1 MPTFPVRSLLLSA
14 FVLPLAWG
22 DGPAAKLNEWAN
34 NPDGCERPLLL
45 QYLRHEDVRVR
56 SAALDLLESVT
67 GKDFGLD
74 PWLPP
79 AKVPQNVQQE
89 LEAWSRAGDSLGSAG
104 QPPTPEQL
112 ADAIAL
118 LRTADPD
125 TQRRICLRFS
135 RYKKEFTAAL
145 QRAASAADVPPQEAD
160 RLRCAQYR
168 AQLQGSGKVD
178 AGHVAALLTSHA
190 RNDTLEGLE
199 LLREAGKEALPV
211 LMQFAEPG
219 GDVLVREVA
228 VDVLMQKG
236 RLPAFLALHER
247 LMQER
252 DRNILQIAARRAID
266 CLADV
271 RLVDFLNQCA
281 LSEDEDIAVA
291 GLEALGALSGKSEK
305 EEGEELTLRQA
316 KLAGHAMPADKY
328 AALLRSPHWRVRH
341 AALNALCSKASF
353 LPSLNDDGLQAAVS
367 ACLKDPDETVR
378 QTALLVLHK
387 RKLAGRHMAELEAF
401 ALATESSA
409 PYVIYLFCAEKID
422 LSPALLELLERF
434 TPRQVEQLAFY
445 DDEYQSVFD
454 TSSPGAQA
462 CAAMG
467 RLAANPDPRVRN
479 RLVEWCGT
487 TLYGQLGDEGSKL
500 YAAWLQDA
508 AVAEEDKRSGIF
520 MLMGRLGSDKERM
533 RLREDA
539 ALKAALLREL
549 GREGAGPAWLSAAK
563 AMLLF
568 AYTAEFMPRAGE
580 WLPQLDDE
588 CLVRLFEKA
597 PAGALFRYLDQPAFN
612 RLVNSEFGLSYYV
625 SYYAMVG
632 SAKGLSLLAH
642 MVLNDEQ
649 WADLWSRRFLNGYED
664 LPERLWV
671 PQFLSHAVAHDP
683 SPRHRLEAAY
693 LLRLWKKVPRRP
705 ESDRGRVEMMDL
717 DGRTI
722 IYKDGVL
729 VNEEGREEKS
739 VDEGVADETLTDAE
753 PENVEPVPVL
763 EIEALDAVLQSAP
776 PALADAVECMRQA
789 PLEADEVLPWA
800 ERFAKSADP
809 FVRRTVASCLLPVEG
824 WLFCLPAARA
834 GERIAY
840 VKAPMLHVERQKRKS
855 CPAAL
860 LTLVRGM
867 QQDPDPN
874 VALVACASLL
884 YRTGNCDFER
894 MRVLLDAFKERRE
907 RAEEGDKSLDRID
920 AEAQAEA
927 LGEVWSRWDD
937 FRAGVRE
944 PFKLKGNPK
953 NTSQVAIRRLRQLGE
968 VVGGQYNMDESLRK
982 KWGIKER
989 YGSHDS
995 DSDDAASQLMP
1006 HEFSFGLPGSAEAQP
1021 AADSASDPAAAT
1033 EPTAGLSAET
1043 EPEPGADNP
1052 AEDEDETDAPEPQ
1065 PLDRSLPVRVEWFHK
1080 KGCDE
1085 CARVRANLEE
1095 LGRRFPGLQVTEYD
1109 IASDEGYERN
1119 DVLCRRFGVPHKD
1132 RHKAP
1137 ALFAEGG
1144 CLLGEEAAGRDLAG
1158 LLEVSLARGQESRRL
1173 AASPRA
1179 EQAPAPAAPQQ
1190 AGQPDAPAADKA
1202 AEAPPAPGKLAAAS
1216 ATEKQAA
1223 ASARL
1228 WEDMRRYGL
1237 LALGGAVFL
1246 FGLLVAILG
1255 RGGKGNGKENDGQ
1268 PDKQPG
1274 GRQGN

>member
-1 MPTFPVRSLLLSA
+1 
-14 FVLPLAWG
+14 LPAAWG
-22 DGPAAKLNEWAN
+22 ADPAAKLNEWAN
-34 NPDGCERPLLL
+34 DPASCERPLLL

-74 PWLPP
+74 PWLSP
-79 AKVPQNVQQE
+79 AEVPQNVQEE

-135 RYKKEFTAAL
+135 RYKKEFTVAL
-145 QRAASAADVPPQEAD
+145 QSAASAADVPPQEAD

-291 GLEALGALSGKSEK
+291 GLEALGALSNKSED
-305 EEGEELTLRQA
+305 EEGEELTPRQA
-316 KLAGHAMPADKY
+316 KLAEHAMPAEKY

-353 LPSLNDDGLQAAVS
+353 LPSLNDAGLQAAVS
-367 ACLKDPDETVR
+367 ACLKDADETVR
-378 QTALLVLHK
+378 QAALQVLHK
-387 RKLAGRHMAELEAF
+387 RKLVGRHLAELEAF
-401 ALATESSA
+401 ALATGGSA
-409 PYVIYLFCAEKID
+409 PYIIYLFCAEEVE
-422 LSPALLELLERF
+422 LSPALLDLLERF
-434 TPRQVEQLAFY
+434 TPAQVEQLAFY
-445 DDEYQSVFD
+445 DNEYQTVFD
-454 TSSPGAQA
+454 ASSPGVQA
-462 CAAMG
+462 RAALE
-467 RLAANPDPRVRN
+467 RLARNPDPRVRS
-479 RLVEWCGT
+479 RLVEWCNT
-487 TLYGQLGDEGSKL
+487 TLYEQLGDEGSKL
-500 YAAWLQDA
+500 LAAWLQDA
-508 AVAEEDKRSGIF
+508 AVAEEDKIDGIF
-520 MLMGRLGSDKERM
+520 YLMRRFGSDKQKA
-533 RLREDA
+533 RLSEDA
-539 ALKAALLREL
+539 VLKAALLREL
-549 GREGAGPAWLSAAK
+549 EREGAGQALLAAVK
-563 AMLLF
+563 AMLLY
-568 AYTAEFMPRAGE
+568 AYPAEFMPKAGE
-580 WLPQLDDE
+580 WVSQMDAESLGQ
-588 CLVRLFEKA
+588 LFEAA
-597 PAGALFRYLDQPAFN
+597 PAEGLFRYLDQSAFN
-612 RLVNSEFGLSYYV
+612 KLANSESGLSYSLFYV
-625 SYYAMVG
+625 MGG

-642 MVLNDEQ
+642 MELNDKQ
-649 WADLWSRRFLNGYED
+649 WANVWSRRLMDGYEG
-664 LPERLWV
+664 LPERLWA

-683 SPRHRLEAAY
+683 SARHRLEAAY
-693 LLRLWKKVPRRP
+693 LLRSWKKVPRRP
-705 ESDRGRVEMMDL
+705 ELERGRVEINM
-717 DGRTI
+717 DGRTVV
-722 IYKDGVL
+722 YEDGVL
-729 VNEEGREEKS
+729 VN
-739 VDEGVADETLTDAE
+739 DEGEASGDDGVEGETPGNET
-753 PENVEPVPVL
+753 PEVVEPVPVL
-763 EIEALDAVLQSAP
+763 EIDALDAVLQSAP

-809 FVRRTVASCLLPVEG
+809 FVRRTIASCLLPVEG
-824 WLFCLPAARA
+824 WLFCLPAAQA
-834 GERIAY
+834 GERTAY
-840 VKAPMLHVERQKRKS
+840 VKAPMWYVERQKRKS

-860 LTLVRGM
+860 LSLVRGM

-894 MRVLLDAFKERRE
+894 MRVLLDAFKERRKSA
-907 RAEEGDKSLDRID
+907 AEDDKRFDLDD
-920 AEAQAEA
+920 AEAQADA
-927 LGEVWSRWDD
+927 LQHVWERWGNY
-937 FRAGVRE
+937 RQGIRE

-953 NTSQVAIRRLRQLGE
+953 KASQVAIRQLRQLGE
-968 VVGGQYNMDESLRK
+968 IVGGQYMMDESLRK
-982 KWGIKER
+982 KWGIKESYR
-989 YGSHDS
+989 SYNS
-995 DSDDAASQLMP
+995 DSGDAASQLMP
-1006 HEFSFGLPGSAEAQP
+1006 HEFSFALPEPAEPQP
-1021 AADSASDPAAAT
+1021 AADPAAPTEPPA
-1033 EPTAGLSAET
+1033 EPTAGQAAET

-1052 AEDEDETDAPEPQ
+1052 AADGDDEDAPEPQ
-1065 PLDRSLPVRVEWFHK
+1065 PLDRTLPVRVEWFHK

-1085 CARVRANLEE
+1085 CARVRANLAE
-1095 LGRRFPGLQVTEYD
+1095 LGRRFPGLQVKEYD

-1158 LLEVSLARGQESRRL
+1158 LLEVSLARGQEARRL
-1173 AASPRA
+1173 AASPRTG
-1179 EQAPAPAAPQQ
+1179 QAPAAPLQ

-1202 AEAPPAPGKLAAAS
+1202 AETLPETGKLAEAS

-1223 ASARL
+1223 ASSRL
-1228 WEDMRRYGL
+1228 WEDVRRYGL

-1246 FGLLVAILG
+1246 FGLLVAIFG
-1255 RGGKGNGKENDGQ
+1255 RGGKENGKGNGGQ
-1268 PDKQPG
+1268 PDKRPG
-1274 GRQGN
+1274 ARQGE